1 MLAVAPCTTV
11 SRADWHPAQQF
22 RQLVLDALRWTVTP
36 PKPVRSHSRCASSE
50 SALTLSARSEM
61 VEVIASVTIAASV
74 GLTFE

>member
-36 PKPVRSHSRCASSE
+36 PMPVSSLSRCASSV
-50 SALTLSARSEM
+50 SAMSLRARSEM
-61 VEVIASVTIAASV
+61 R
-74 GLTFE
+74 